1 MGRKKYLGGTTALS
15 MEKCGRP
22 DALANLGMLK
32 EAQAFFDS
40 PKWHSWMTSFTSDEM
55 CGEQRAVTGH
65 SRGGG
70 VADLVAACA
79 GFPMEVYTFGAPG
92 VSKGGPLGDPKGGPF
107 HGLRVVNLDYKETE
121 FDLVP
126 CIAHALSFWHPLSQV
141 VRLQADRYPVFYD
154 ASRGYAEYPSRCF
167 RTFAMVG
174 TEIRK
179 MVFGRNEEFGA
190 KHSES
195 HSMNRYI
202 QIIEEKGK
210 PARERINKE
219 ERANEKADKEK
230 AAKVKAAKEEADRKE
245 KTSKEAL
252 KKERETK
259 DKQGKDRQ
267 AAEKATKEKH
277 EKKQIEVEKA
287 KAEEAAKTKKEEA
300 AKAQAQAKV
309 EKQLK
314 ATREEEAKSDAVD
327 VVTANAEK
335 AGKKAKEADKKTG
348 EKETKLQVTSKQ
360 KEAKVSVATEAVSV
374 PRQWKRML
382 KKQWMKQRRQR
393 QLPPKK

>member
-1 MGRKKYLGGTTALS
+1 MG
-15 MEKCGRP
+15 
-22 DALANLGMLK
+22 
-32 EAQAFFDS
+32 
-40 PKWHSWMTSFTSDEM
+40 
-55 CGEQRAVTGH
+55 
-65 SRGGG
+65 
-70 VADLVAACA
+70 ACA

-195 HSMNRYI
+195 HSMNRYV
-202 QIIEEKGK
+202 QIIE
-210 PARERINKE
+210 
-219 ERANEKADKEK
+219 EK

-267 AAEKATKEKH
+267 TAEKATKEKH
-277 EKKQIEVEKA
+277 GKKQVEVEKA
-287 KAEEAAKTKKEEA
+287 KAGKAAKESARKKRWR
-300 AKAQAQAKV
+300 
-309 EKQLK
+309 L
-314 ATREEEAKSDAVD
+314 R
-327 VVTANAEK
+327 
-335 AGKKAKEADKKTG
+335 
-348 EKETKLQVTSKQ
+348 L
-360 KEAKVSVATEAVSV
+360 
-374 PRQWKRML
+374 PR
-382 KKQWMKQRRQR
+382 
-393 QLPPKK
+393 